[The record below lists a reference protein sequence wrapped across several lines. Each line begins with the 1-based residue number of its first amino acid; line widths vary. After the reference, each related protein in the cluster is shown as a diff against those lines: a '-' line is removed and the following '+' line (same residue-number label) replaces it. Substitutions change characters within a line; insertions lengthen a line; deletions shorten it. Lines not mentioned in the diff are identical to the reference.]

1 MNLKKT
7 LPIITA
13 LAFSLGAAAQN
24 IFYNNGANI
33 SITDDVDVYVGFD
46 LQNDAALGFLSNAG
60 RLTIKGNLINN
71 AELTGG
77 SFTNQPIGSDT
88 GVFNLYGNWENNKT
102 FKADE
107 STVKL
112 LSNLQFVKGNSI
124 TSFYNLE
131 TQETPN
137 SVKTLDNIDANVTN
151 LFTIKNGVEFATR
164 TNKLN
169 ITSNNTGAIAYD
181 ENSFVSSE
189 GLGRLTRA
197 TAAVGDYYFPLGSS
211 TSGTA
216 TIRPII
222 LKPADSKSAVYD
234 ARFVHSD
241 PTTDGFDVATK
252 AANVDVVNSKF
263 YHLVK
268 QSFGDSLAADLSILY
283 KQNSDGSFN
292 SIGRWQGVPQ
302 WQDLIAE
309 SNQSSTPFD
318 FVTKKAWKSTDN
330 QAHALITKKNIK
342 EYEFPSVFTPNG
354 DGRNDR
360 FGMVQGS
367 VATLQSLKIYNRWG
381 QLVFDKQKENSD
393 TWDGFYLD
401 KLQPN
406 DTYILYATIKLL
418 NGDIKNETL
427 PFTIIR

>member
-1 MNLKKT
+1 MNLKKI
-7 LPIITA
+7 LPFVYTI
-13 LAFSLGAAAQN
+13 AFAFGAAAQN
-24 IFYNNGANI
+24 VFFNNGANI
-33 SITDDVDVYVGFD
+33 SITDNVDVYVGFD
-46 LQNDAALGFLSNAG
+46 LQNDAATGFLSNAG
-60 RLTIKGNLINN
+60 RLTVKGNLINN

-88 GVFNLYGNWENNKT
+88 GIFNLYGNWENNKT

-131 TQETPN
+131 AQETQG

-151 LFTIKNGVEFATR
+151 LFTIKNGVEFATG

-169 ITSNNTGAIAYD
+169 ITSTNTSAIVYD
-181 ENSFVSSE
+181 ENSFVSSD

-197 TAAVGDYYFPLGSS
+197 TAAVGNYYFPLGSS
-211 TSGTA
+211 ISGTA
-216 TIRPII
+216 TVRPII
-222 LKPADSKSAVYD
+222 LKPTDSTKAVYD
-234 ARFVHSD
+234 ARFVHND
-241 PTTDGFDVATK
+241 PTTDGFDVSAK
-252 AANVDVVNSKF
+252 AANVDLVNAKF
-263 YHLVK
+263 YHLIQ

-283 KQNSDGSFN
+283 KQTSDGAFN

-309 SNQSSTPFD
+309 NNQTASPFD
-318 FVTKKAWKSTDN
+318 FVTKTAWKSTDN

-360 FGMVQGS
+360 FGMVPGS
-367 VATLQSLKIYNRWG
+367 VATLQGLKIYNRWG
-381 QLVFDKQKENSD
+381 QLVFDKEKENSD
-393 TWDGFYLD
+393 TWDGSYLN

-406 DTYILYATIKLL
+406 DTYMLYATIKLL
-418 NGDIKNETL
+418 NGDIKQEIR